1 MASGC
6 KYPIF
11 MIARENLM
19 ENKDLLDGKRILIV
33 DDEPDV
39 LDTLA
44 ELLPMCVVT
53 SAPNF
58 DQAKALLEGQ
68 RFDMAILDIMGVQ
81 GYELLEICNKKDIIG
96 VMLTAYAVTPE
107 DIKKSYDDG
116 AASFVPK
123 EKMAD
128 IAAFLRDILKARE
141 KGKHLWWRWLD
152 RLADYFEKK
161 FGPDWQEKHGIKVR

>member
-1 MASGC
+1 MG
-6 KYPIF
+6 
-11 MIARENLM
+11 N
-19 ENKDLLDGKRILIV
+19 NDLLEGKRILIV

-44 ELLPMCVVT
+44 DLLPMCVVT
-53 SAPNF
+53 NASSF
-58 DQAKALLEGQ
+58 EQAKELLESQ
-68 RFDMAILDIMGVQ
+68 YFDMAILDIMGVQ
-81 GYELLEICNKKDIIG
+81 GYELLKICNQKRVIG

-107 DIKKSYDDG
+107 NIKKSYDDG

-128 IAAFLRDILKARE
+128 ITTFLNDILVANE
-141 KGKHLWWRWLD
+141 KGKNLWWRWID

-161 FGPDWQEKHGIKVR
+161 FG